1 MNAGK
6 ITAEEFEEI
15 MRRYDAKG
23 PIEDTLRH
31 FGYSESREV
40 AEFRQHWDKSEYLKN
55 LLSMPEFINIE
66 LKHKKFKMVLDYDPD
81 YPNAL
86 IQFFEGGNL

>member
-1 MNAGK
+1 M
-6 ITAEEFEEI
+6 TAEEFEEI

-31 FGYSESREV
+31 FGYLESRKES
-40 AEFRQHWDKSEYLKN
+40 EWHQHWDKSEYLKK
-55 LLSMPEFINIE
+55 LLFLPEFINIE
-66 LKHKKFKMVLDYDPD
+66 LKHEKFKMVLDYDPD

-86 IQFFEGGNL
+86 IQFF